1 MAFGY
6 TVTDNQKQGHKR
18 VVRGTYT
25 STGGSTGGEVVTSLG
40 TVEHMQL
47 QPLGAAAI
55 ATQSVV
61 NETFPLSNATGSVTI
76 VTSANESGLWE
87 AIGV

>member
-1 MAFGY
+1 MAFSY
-6 TVTDNQKQGHKR
+6 TVTDQQIEGHKR
-18 VVRGTYT
+18 VLRGTYVNSGD
-25 STGGSTGGEVVTSLG
+25 STGGDIITGLG

-61 NETFPLSNATGSVTI
+61 NETFPLSNSNGAVTI

-87 AIGV
+87 ALGV